1 MDNLYHK
8 LHLFQLITNWI
19 QIRYIFRLISLLA
32 KRGLFMLYN
41 ILLVEDD
48 KQIREIIVDYFT
60 SKEDTSFSVSV
71 AEDGQIAED
80 LIEDNEYDLILLDV
94 MLPKVDGFS
103 ICRYI
108 RKKSDI
114 PIIFLTARTRE
125 EDLLYGY
132 ELGCDDYVTKP
143 FSLAELYAKSQA
155 LLKRAKGTVLSQV
168 INCGD
173 ISVNLLSLDV
183 TVAGQ
188 SITLAPK
195 ELELL
200 SYLIAHKNWVV
211 TREILLERIWGYDYE
226 GGDRVVDNHIKKLR
240 KSLGASGKQIKTV
253 FSKGYKIC
261 E

>member
-1 MDNLYHK
+1 
-8 LHLFQLITNWI
+8 
-19 QIRYIFRLISLLA
+19 
-32 KRGLFMLYN
+32 MLYN

-60 SKEDTSFSVSV
+60 SKDDTTFDVSV
-71 AEDGQIAED
+71 AEDGQIAQD

-94 MLPKVDGFS
+94 MLPKIDGFS
-103 ICRYI
+103 LCRYI

-114 PIIFLTARTRE
+114 PIIFLTARTHE

-143 FSLAELYAKSQA
+143 FSLAELYAKSLA

-168 INCGD
+168 ISCGD
-173 ISVNLLSLDV
+173 ISVNLLSLEV
-183 TVAGQ
+183 TVSGQ
-188 SITLAPK
+188 NITLAPK
-195 ELELL
+195 EFELL

-226 GGDRVVDNHIKKLR
+226 GSDRSVDTHIKKLR
-240 KSLGASGKQIKTV
+240 KQLGKKGKYIKTV
-253 FSKGYKIC
+253 IKVGYKF
-261 E
+261 EVE